1 MGRKPNPI
9 ILEYFNRGAK
19 LEDSS
24 NRYQH
29 SCKLCGED
37 FPKGRIDS
45 LVAHLTK
52 KCTSISLPERTK
64 IVLRLHDLGDNEEL
78 GYSNNTMIGKGRNV
92 ELPYSPTRSHNFN
105 GLNVLAEASRRVGA
119 DAPGKG
125 HKNVSMGGGTRTD
138 LPVDPALVSDD
149 FHTPFPPSLS
159 QSFDLR
165 QHGEFNRSFKEQPM
179 LTMVLG
185 SWEYYACAQ
194 FDVLVPSGSAD

>member
-9 ILEYFNRGAK
+9 ILEYFTRGAK

-29 SCKLCGED
+29 TCKLCGEE

-64 IVLRLHDLGDNEEL
+64 IVLRLHDLGENDEE
-78 GYSNNTMIGKGRNV
+78 SSHPRNTTLQQGRNV

-119 DAPGKG
+119 NDPGKG
-125 HKNVSMGGGTRTD
+125 GRNTSTGRGARTD
-138 LPVDPALVSDD
+138 LPVDPALVLDD
-149 FHTPFPPSLS
+149 PPTTFPHVLN
-159 QSFDLR
+159 QGFELR
-165 QHGEFNRSFKEQPM
+165 QDGKPDPFIRGTVS
-179 LTMVLG
+179 
-185 SWEYYACAQ
+185 Y
-194 FDVLVPSGSAD
+194 